1 MTAIFVVDLPVQFIK
16 EKLLLE
22 LHGTLRYPGV
32 VLAQIKPRGLSK
44 CKLLTPAPG
53 RHAIPTSL
61 HGILEEFKSEVECQL
76 VELYRDSVLLS
87 CERHRSLHGWKGT
100 LIASIADNLER

>member
-1 MTAIFVVDLPVQFIK
+1 MPKEHGRKSFLKTSMTAIFVVDLPVQFIK

-44 CKLLTPAPG
+44 MLGKMTLVDVDMED
-53 RHAIPTSL
+53 
-61 HGILEEFKSEVECQL
+61 LEFLMVC
-76 VELYRDSVLLS
+76 
-87 CERHRSLHGWKGT
+87 C
-100 LIASIADNLER
+100 